1 MSSYG
6 DLLGKPLMDFSEI
19 IRFHPL
25 DDGDDIA
32 DLIFET
38 TGLTIGMLPVISL
51 LLNTRE
57 SHAATNE

>member
-1 MSSYG
+1 MSSCG

-32 DLIFET
+32 DLIFDDNRT
-38 TGLTIGMLPVISL
+38 NSWFAASDIPVAERYKRISCS
-51 LLNTRE
+51 N
-57 SHAATNE
+57 

>member
-1 MSSYG
+1 MSSCG

-32 DLIFET
+32 DLILDDNRTNNWFAASDIHVAERYKR
-38 TGLTIGMLPVISL
+38 ISC
-51 LLNTRE
+51 
-57 SHAATNE
+57 SD